1 MLLNAPTNLAFA
13 GPDLDRLVIASLG
26 GSALSVADAGV
37 RGARLHAPRL
47 GG

>member
-13 GPDLDRLVIASLG
+13 GPELDRLVIASLG
-26 GSALSVADAGV
+26 GSALSVADPGA
-37 RGARLHAPRL
+37 RGAPLPTPRI